1 MAWVS
6 RVAAACFVVALPI
19 LLITTNVR
27 FLAGEV
33 RFYERGFRAHDAER
47 TTGVTLPE
55 LDRSAREIV
64 NYFENDASTLR
75 IVVKEDG
82 EEVALFNAR
91 ETEHMKDVKWL
102 MQLVFRVNEVTL
114 AYVLTYVACAF
125 LWAGRSFRSLAR
137 QSLLGIGV
145 GGLGVGVIGAFA
157 IAGFDSTWRRFH
169 ELVFSNDLWKLNPA
183 TDRLIQ
189 MFPEAFWQE
198 ETLIVAALTAA
209 EAVIVVGAALACLVL
224 TRASQD
230 GAGPRREAGRSDARS

>member
-27 FLAGEV
+27 FLASEV
-33 RFYERGFRAHDAER
+33 RFYERGFRAHDVEQ
-47 TTGVTLPE
+47 TTGLALPE

-75 IVVKEDG
+75 VVVKDDG

-114 AYVLTYVACAF
+114 AYVLTYVACVF

-137 QSLLGIGV
+137 QSLLGIAVGGAGV
-145 GGLGVGVIGAFA
+145 GAVGVFA
-157 IAGFDSTWRRFH
+157 IAGFESTWRRFH
-169 ELVFSNDLWKLNPA
+169 EVVFSNDLWKLNPA

-189 MFPEAFWQE
+189 MFPEPFWQE
-198 ETLIVAALTAA
+198 ETFVVAALTVA
-209 EAVIVVGAALACLVL
+209 EAVIIVGAALACLVL
-224 TRASQD
+224 TRASRAGTAPRGEARGS
-230 GAGPRREAGRSDARS
+230 GAGA